1 MTLRARLTILS
12 VTVAGIGL
20 TLGAA
25 GRAQTAQPPADLVL
39 TNGAVL
45 TVDPRDSVAEA
56 VAITGGRIVAV
67 GTSAQ
72 IKPHIGSATQ
82 VVDLAGRA
90 VTPGLIDSHVHF
102 SEVDAL
108 FNVDLSDVAIKS
120 MDDVLRRIAAQ
131 VATLKPGEWVRG
143 RGWDEGKLAERRY
156 ITAADLDKVAPNNPV
171 WLMHTTGHYGVANS
185 YAMKMAEVRRET
197 KDPPAGTIDRDAAG
211 NPTGVMKESA
221 TGLITPIVP
230 PMTREQQKAG
240 LLKIVE
246 DFNREGM
253 TGAKDPGIGE
263 MKWELYRELLQE
275 GKLTVRV
282 FALWAGARRLAD
294 GPAVLARVQKQPKPT
309 VASGRRLSDLRRR
322 EDVHGWE
329 WRRPNGVDARGLEQG
344 LHRQGHRQHRLSVD
358 ATG

>member
-1 MTLRARLTILS
+1 MTLRAILTILP

-20 TLGAA
+20 TLVAA
-25 GRAQTAQPPADLVL
+25 GRAQTTQPPADLVL
-39 TNGAVL
+39 MNGAVL

-82 VVDLAGRA
+82 VVELSGRA

-240 LLKIVE
+240 LL
-246 DFNREGM
+246 
-253 TGAKDPGIGE
+253 
-263 MKWELYRELLQE
+263 
-275 GKLTVRV
+275 
-282 FALWAGARRLAD
+282 
-294 GPAVLARVQKQPKPT
+294 
-309 VASGRRLSDLRRR
+309 
-322 EDVHGWE
+322 
-329 WRRPNGVDARGLEQG
+329 
-344 LHRQGHRQHRLSVD
+344 
-358 ATG
+358 